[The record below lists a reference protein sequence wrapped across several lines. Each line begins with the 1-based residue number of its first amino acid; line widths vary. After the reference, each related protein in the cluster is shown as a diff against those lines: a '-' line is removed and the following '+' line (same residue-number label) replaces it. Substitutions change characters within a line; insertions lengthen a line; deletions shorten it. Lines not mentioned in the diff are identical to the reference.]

1 MKSKVKLI
9 SGLKDWNRDYEKL
22 IPKGA
27 SAAKSMHGVISDEM
41 GLYID
46 EKGYYHTSGYGGH

>member
-1 MKSKVKLI
+1 MKSKVKLV

-27 SAAKSMHGVISDEM
+27 SAAKSMHGVIPAEM
-41 GLYID
+41 VYILMKRD
-46 EKGYYHTSGYGGH
+46 ITILPVM